1 MIKKEAQAN
10 VPFQVQHLIDS
21 MLSQRDNVY
30 LRGNYRARLDFIRE
44 QINGAIKK
52 YDDEVALSSLGT
64 KKKNG

>member
-30 LRGNYRARLDFIRE
+30 LRVNYRARLDFIRE